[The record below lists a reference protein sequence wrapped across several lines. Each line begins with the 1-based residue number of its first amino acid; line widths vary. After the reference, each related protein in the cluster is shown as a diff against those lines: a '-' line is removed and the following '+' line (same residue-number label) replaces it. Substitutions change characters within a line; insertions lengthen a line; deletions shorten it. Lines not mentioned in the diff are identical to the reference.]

1 MRLLAWLLFA
11 VGAGGTYATIDTG
24 LDTGLAGDR
33 VADVVSLALAAA
45 ISLSMATLLRVAAR
59 KFGVTGSAGAA
70 DARRR
75 RSHTP

>member
-11 VGAGGTYATIDTG
+11 VGAGGTYATI
-24 LDTGLAGDR
+24 DTGLAGDR

-59 KFGVTGSAGAA
+59 KFGVTGSAAAA
-70 DARRR
+70 DARQR